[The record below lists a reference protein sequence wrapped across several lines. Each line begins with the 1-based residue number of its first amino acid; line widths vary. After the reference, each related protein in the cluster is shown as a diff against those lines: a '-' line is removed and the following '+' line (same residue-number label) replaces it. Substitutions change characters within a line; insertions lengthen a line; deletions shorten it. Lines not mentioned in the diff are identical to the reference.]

1 MGEMRELLLNLAEQ
15 AMCARG
21 YGGFSY
27 ADIARDA
34 GIRKASIHHHFPS
47 KQDMGL
53 AVLDRYGERLVQRLK
68 LIGQSSRSGGQAL
81 AAIID
86 LYRERAGSGG
96 MLCLCA
102 AMSGDVHAIDDRIRS
117 ALQRINDL
125 VIASL
130 EEILVTGRGDRSISV
145 GGDPKAEATSILAML
160 QGAQLMARVT
170 MNPATFDAATEVLA
184 ARIYRG

>member
-1 MGEMRELLLNLAEQ
+1 MRELLLNLAEQ

-47 KQDMGL
+47 KQDLGL
-53 AVLDRYGERLVQRLK
+53 AVLERYGERLVQRFRQ
-68 LIGQSSRSGGQAL
+68 IRQDSRSGGQAL
-81 AAIID
+81 TAIID
-86 LYRERAGSGG
+86 LYRSRADNGG

-102 AMSGDVHAIDDRIRS
+102 ALSGDSHAIDDRMRS
-117 ALQRINDL
+117 ALQRTNEL
-125 VIASL
+125 VTASI
-130 EEILVTGRGDRSISV
+130 EEILVIGRGDRSISV

-170 MNPATFDAATEVLA
+170 RNPATFDAATEVLA